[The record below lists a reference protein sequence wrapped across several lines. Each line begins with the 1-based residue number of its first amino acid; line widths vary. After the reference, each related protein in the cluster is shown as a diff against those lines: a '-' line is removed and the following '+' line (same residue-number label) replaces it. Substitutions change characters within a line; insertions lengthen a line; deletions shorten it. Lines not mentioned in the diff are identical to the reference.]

1 MNIYRAV
8 GLVFCV
14 SAQDVTFCAATDG
27 GPILAEPQ
35 CTESR
40 AAHLPSLA
48 LLQHGL
54 RLHGTKDN
62 DLQRFVSNAMADEL
76 TDGSFVSP
84 KAEAAS
90 SKRRGVYTAL
100 TDVAD
105 RLAADAVMVHL
116 FARKSKGL
124 ILWAPM
130 IFLTLFTWAMLYLW
144 GSRFLGRVAAST
156 IERID
161 QGLLGVDIDIED
173 TDVQLWFGR
182 IDLLNV
188 TVNNPPGFSSE
199 YLLKAHRITI
209 DLDVLALVCSLGKKI
224 VIEELTLDTID
235 AIIEYDGYVYG
246 TSNVQ
251 KVLDFLEKNAEKPDD
266 EAAPAAA
273 APAAPDSVGVP
284 ADAPGQA
291 PEKQGAEEYAI
302 HSGTTE
308 APTATEAPHGP
319 EVQLRKV
326 AVLDIGLKAAT
337 KLGAVSGMWM
347 HSEGGVAGVRASVA
361 DIEFENFTE
370 EFGAKST
377 GQIVKYVL
385 TIVCKSAVKTSVA
398 NLAGKDAAD
407 RRL

>member
-1 MNIYRAV
+1 
-8 GLVFCV
+8 
-14 SAQDVTFCAATDG
+14 
-27 GPILAEPQ
+27 
-35 CTESR
+35 
-40 AAHLPSLA
+40 
-48 LLQHGL
+48 
-54 RLHGTKDN
+54 
-62 DLQRFVSNAMADEL
+62 MADEL
-76 TDGSFVSP
+76 TDGLRSRNGSLFSP
-84 KAEAAS
+84 AAATAPS
-90 SKRRGVYTAL
+90 RGRGMYTAL

-124 ILWAPM
+124 FLWAPM
-130 IFLTLFTWAMLYLW
+130 IFLTIFTWAMLYLW

-188 TVNNPPGFSSE
+188 TVNNPEGFQSE

-209 DLDVLALVCSLGKKI
+209 DLDVLALVCSLGKRI

-251 KVLDFLEKNAEKPDD
+251 KVLDFLEKDAVKEDD
-266 EAAPAAA
+266 PAAPAVAAAAA
-273 APAAPDSVGVP
+273 APATAGGAPTGAAEAPKGTD
-284 ADAPGQA
+284 AAPGPQ
-291 PEKQGAEEYAI
+291 
-302 HSGTTE
+302 
-308 APTATEAPHGP
+308 
-319 EVQLRKV
+319 VQLKKV
-326 AVLDIGLKAAT
+326 AVLDIGLKAST
-337 KLGAVSGMWM
+337 KLGAVSGAWM

-370 EFGAKST
+370 EFGTKST
-377 GQIVKYVL
+377 GEIVLFLL
-385 TIVCKSAVKTSVA
+385 TVVCKSAMKMGVA
-398 NLAGKDAAD
+398 NLAGKATAD
-407 RRL
+407 RTL